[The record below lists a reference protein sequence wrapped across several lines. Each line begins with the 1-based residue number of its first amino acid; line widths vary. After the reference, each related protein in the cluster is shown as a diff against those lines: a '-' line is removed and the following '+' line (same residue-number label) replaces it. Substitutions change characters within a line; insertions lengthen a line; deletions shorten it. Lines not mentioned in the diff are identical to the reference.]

1 MARLNQQEVRAAYDD
16 FISGGV
22 GSVIHLFADDIVWHI
37 GGRNRLTGDY
47 KGKYEVN
54 RFFFDLMELTEGT
67 FALEVDDVLGSD
79 EHAVVLVRERARRNG
94 TAHDMNGVH
103 LWRLRDGQFTEF
115 RRLPEDTYR
124 EDEFWS

>member
-1 MARLNQQEVRAAYDD
+1 MGRLNQQEVRAAYDE

-22 GSVIHLFADDIVWHI
+22 GSVIHLFADDILWHI

-54 RFFFDLMELTEGT
+54 RFFFDLIELTEGS
-67 FALEVDDVLGSD
+67 FVLEVDDVLGSD

-94 TAHDMNGVH
+94 VVHDMNAVH
-103 LWRLRDGQFTEF
+103 LWRLRDVQFTEF
-115 RRLPEDTYR
+115 RRLPQDTYR
-124 EDEFWS
+124 DDEFWS